1 MYVVKIN
8 KKCYNKNQ
16 IWLFF
21 RRRFLDKH
29 NKNKMLMFSGFMKN
43 ITMVTQF
50 GLSLLMPLLM
60 CLGACWWLV
69 TKVGLGAWVYIPGF
83 IFGLGSSF
91 MVAYRLYLSVLK
103 KEEKI
108 LSRKRKDEA
117 GIGIRSMQQICEKYN
132 GTSRFEA
139 AGNQFEASFMIHI

>member
-1 MYVVKIN
+1 MYVG
-8 KKCYNKNQ
+8 KKEKKWYNKNQ
-16 IWLFF
+16 IWFIS
-21 RRRFLDKH
+21 RRHFLENH
-29 NKNKMLMFSGFMKN
+29 NKNKMLIFSGFMKN

-60 CLGACWWLV
+60 CLGLCWWLV

-103 KEEKI
+103 KEEKEKK
-108 LSRKRKDEA
+108 KR
-117 GIGIRSMQQICEKYN
+117 
-132 GTSRFEA
+132 TSVSF
-139 AGNQFEASFMIHI
+139 NQHV

>member
-1 MYVVKIN
+1 MYVGKKE

-16 IWLFF
+16 IWFIF

-29 NKNKMLMFSGFMKN
+29 NKNKMLIFSGFMKN

-69 TKVGLGAWVYIPGF
+69 TKVGIGAWVYIPGF

-103 KEEKI
+103 KEEKEKK
-108 LSRKRKDEA
+108 KRTTV
-117 GIGIRSMQQICEKYN
+117 S
-132 GTSRFEA
+132 F
-139 AGNQFEASFMIHI
+139 NQHV

>member
-21 RRRFLDKH
+21 WRHFLDKH
-29 NKNKMLMFSGFMKN
+29 NKNKMLIFSGFMKN

-60 CLGACWWLV
+60 CLGLCWWLV
-69 TKVGLGAWVYIPGF
+69 TKVGLGACVYFPGF
-83 IFGLGSSF
+83 IFGLVSSF

-103 KEEKI
+103 KEEKEKK
-108 LSRKRKDEA
+108 KR
-117 GIGIRSMQQICEKYN
+117 
-132 GTSRFEA
+132 TSVSF
-139 AGNQFEASFMIHI
+139 NQHV